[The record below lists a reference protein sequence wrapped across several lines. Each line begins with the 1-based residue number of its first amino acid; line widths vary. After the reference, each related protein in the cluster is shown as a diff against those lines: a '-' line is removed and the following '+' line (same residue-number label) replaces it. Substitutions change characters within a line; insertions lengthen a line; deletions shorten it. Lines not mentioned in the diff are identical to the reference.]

1 MKLKPIKSEQDYK
14 AALERLALIFDALP
28 GTEDS
33 YELEILGMLIEKY
46 EKEHFPMDLPNPIEA
61 VKFRMEQIATNKMIQ
76 QK

>member
-1 MKLKPIKSEQDYK
+1 M
-14 AALERLALIFDALP
+14 IFDALP